1 MLGIQIVGIFFGI
14 FMLYL
19 SFLSFKRR
27 EFNNG
32 EYLFWIA
39 SWVVLIFLTLFP
51 KSLDFLVKKVLSM
64 NRPLDFFIVLGFLF
78 LIFLT
83 FFNYTLIKKNQERIE
98 RVVRRLAIEKAE
110 EEKKEKR

>member
-1 MLGIQIVGIFFGI
+1 
-14 FMLYL
+14 
-19 SFLSFKRR
+19 
-27 EFNNG
+27 
-32 EYLFWIA
+32 
-39 SWVVLIFLTLFP
+39 
-51 KSLDFLVKKVLSM
+51 M